1 VISRVITHRN
11 TFCVEAFDFVPPSS
25 YIVTIGGSAGAFRA
39 VEIILQSL
47 PDDLPAAVCIALH
60 LQPSD
65 ASWLPQR
72 LGPYTSLP
80 IVAPIDEALEAG
92 RVYTAIPD
100 RHLMVKGDRVISTR
114 GPRENLWR
122 PAIDVLFRSA
132 AVSHST
138 RVIGVLLS
146 GELDDGTSGLQAI
159 SACGGTTIVQEPGD
173 AQYATMPEVA
183 LANLKVD
190 HRLPVADIGAHLLA
204 LMRQMPEVP
213 GDIPE
218 EIRREVAMAEGES
231 DLLTTDINP
240 DAPSGL
246 TCPEC
251 AGPLWQRH
259 GIEAGFRC
267 LVGHAY
273 QLNTLLHA
281 HDQDLDRT
289 LWAAVRAFE
298 QRANIA
304 QAMSDQA
311 KARGFD
317 RRAEIHSLRAVEA
330 RQHAMRLRHLQALH
344 HTTIV
349 NPVEDTRQTE
359 SG

>member
-1 VISRVITHRN
+1 M
-11 TFCVEAFDFVPPSS
+11 PPST
-25 YIVTIGGSAGAFRA
+25 YIVAIGGSAGAFRA

-47 PDDLPAAVCIALH
+47 PVDVPAAICIALH
-60 LQPSD
+60 LQPSGD
-65 ASWLPQR
+65 SWLPQR
-72 LGPYTSLP
+72 LARYTSLP
-80 IVAPIDEALEAG
+80 ILAPNDEPLKSG
-92 RVYTAIPD
+92 HVYTAIPD
-100 RHLMVKGDRVISTR
+100 RHLMLKDDRVISTH

-159 SACGGTTIVQEPGD
+159 SACGGMTIVQEPAD
-173 AQYATMPEVA
+173 AEYAAMPEVA
-183 LANLKVD
+183 LANLKID
-190 HRLPVADIGAHLLA
+190 HQLPAADIGAQIAALA
-204 LMRQMPEVP
+204 TQPPRAPMP
-213 GDIPE
+213 IPE
-218 EIRREVAMAEGES
+218 ELRREVAMAEGES
-231 DLLTTDINP
+231 DFLTPDFVP
-240 DAPSGL
+240 DAPTGL
-246 TCPEC
+246 SCPEC

-259 GIEAGFRC
+259 GTESGFRC

-273 QLNTLLHA
+273 QLNTLLAA

-289 LWAAVRAFE
+289 LWAAIRSFE

-311 KARGFD
+311 KGRGFA
-317 RRAEIHSLRAVEA
+317 RRADLHAMRAAEA

-344 HTTIV
+344 RTTLDD
-349 NPVEDTRQTE
+349 PVENTAQAK